1 MFVLQSKT
9 TEGSRNRKVSFSKWN
24 VIVAQSWESLVF
36 LLAQMEE
43 PDPHHPFVLSRD
55 KKRKRKKKRFLL
67 CGGLLVSCT
76 FPSRRTAQKKK
87 KKKVLP
93 QIPNLFFEGET
104 MQLSRSRTLHVSKI
118 ARSNC
123 FLLKRRRRRPL
134 RTGPEVFMRQHS
146 TKQFNH
152 FLSPGFTSELPAPR

>member
-55 KKRKRKKKRFLL
+55 KK
-67 CGGLLVSCT
+67 
-76 FPSRRTAQKKK
+76 KKK
-87 KKKVLP
+87 K
-93 QIPNLFFEGET
+93 IPAVRRIAGE
-104 MQLSRSRTLHVSKI
+104 LHVPLQDGSTTTKKKST
-118 ARSNC
+118 ASN
-123 FLLKRRRRRPL
+123 
-134 RTGPEVFMRQHS
+134 S
-146 TKQFNH
+146 
-152 FLSPGFTSELPAPR
+152 

>member
-1 MFVLQSKT
+1 MFVLRSKT

-55 KKRKRKKKRFLL
+55 KKKIKKKIPA
-67 CGGLLVSCT
+67 V
-76 FPSRRTAQKKK
+76 RRIAGELHVPLQEDGSTT

-152 FLSPGFTSELPAPR
+152 FLSPGFTSELPAPRQT

>member
-1 MFVLQSKT
+1 MLASPGNRLFSSLPRWRNLIPTNHLCS
-9 TEGSRNRKVSFSKWN
+9 TE
-24 VIVAQSWESLVF
+24 I
-36 LLAQMEE
+36 
-43 PDPHHPFVLSRD
+43 
-55 KKRKRKKKRFLL
+55 
-67 CGGLLVSCT
+67 
-76 FPSRRTAQKKK
+76 KKK
-87 KKKVLP
+87 KKKKIPAVRRIAGELHVPLQEDGSTTTTKKEKVLP

-152 FLSPGFTSELPAPR
+152 FLSPGFTSELPAPRQT